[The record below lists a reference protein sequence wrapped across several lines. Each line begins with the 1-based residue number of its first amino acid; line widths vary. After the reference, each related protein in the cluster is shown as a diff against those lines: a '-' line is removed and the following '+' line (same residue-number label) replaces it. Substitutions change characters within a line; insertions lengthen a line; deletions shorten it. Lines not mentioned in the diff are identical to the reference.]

1 MDNINIV
8 DNNYNNEK
16 TISFTGKLT
25 IDNMNK
31 TQKKIKIPAKR
42 NETKDLDD
50 QFLSHDKQKSMI
62 NQYFLEGNC
71 ENDKL
76 MKREI
81 ERKINGYKNQDIEK
95 NIYSEKMLI
104 SLEDTISK
112 LVGSKLLCYYCK
124 KDVLILYKNVRDPL
138 QWTLDRI
145 DNDLCHSNANTVIS
159 CLHCNLQR
167 RTRDIDKFLFTKQL
181 KIKKI

>member
-1 MDNINIV
+1 MDNTNIKSSY
-8 DNNYNNEK
+8 DK
-16 TISFTGKLT
+16 TINFMGKST
-25 IDNMNK
+25 IDVINK
-31 TQKKIKIPAKR
+31 QQKKTKLPAKR

-50 QFLSHDKQKSMI
+50 QFLSYDKQKTML
-62 NQYFLEGNC
+62 NQFFLEGIC

-76 MKREI
+76 LKREI

-95 NIYSEKMLI
+95 NIYNELLLI

-112 LVGSKLLCYYCK
+112 LVASKLLCYYCK
-124 KDVLILYKNVRDPL
+124 KQILVLYKNVRDPL

-145 DNDLCHSNANTVIS
+145 DNDLCHSNDNTVVS

-167 RTRDIDKFLFTKQL
+167 RTRDMNKFLFTKQL
-181 KIKKI
+181 KIKKSE